1 MKVHELKFKNYSQNY
16 SIIIGDNSLSLIQKK
31 LKDYVPKLKKFINF

>member
-31 LKDYVPKLKKFINF
+31 IKKNYVLKLKKLH